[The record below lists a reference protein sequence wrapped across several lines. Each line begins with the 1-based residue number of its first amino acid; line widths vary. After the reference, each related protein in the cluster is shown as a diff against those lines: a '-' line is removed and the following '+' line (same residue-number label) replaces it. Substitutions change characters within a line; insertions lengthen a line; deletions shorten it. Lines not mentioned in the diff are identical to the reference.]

1 MSDQEDELE
10 LAALQRELD
19 DAFETTRP
27 RAGFEDELWTRMQ
40 ARRPAGTRLR
50 DAWLGFVQGVRA
62 VPAVPT
68 AAVAALLVVAIGAGV
83 VTMSGFGRGGSTSTG
98 TSLSAAPARDNI
110 AGSGNEISR
119 GAFGKLPAPSLS
131 AGAPTKAGIGDGYT
145 TAPTTQP
152 SAAAPGGGYTGPVT
166 LTWTGKLELTIPS
179 APVFRYHEPSTNA
192 ADQFATSLGAILQ
205 GRPAG
210 YLGNYET
217 RDFNIRVRGT
227 VQSPAREPTYVL
239 LPITALPPIVAAGGP
254 ADVAS
259 VFLAEHSLIP
269 TWPYTTQ
276 IGDVQGGAFALG
288 DQTKVMFLR
297 QFAVKGYGN
306 AYVIDAIGERSGLE
320 VDLKGNTPTA
330 AGGPLPLDLE
340 SASYPIISAD
350 EAIRSA
356 LASSPAPAGAAN
368 VPNVALTDAELVYAL
383 VVAGDHS
390 FYEPAVLF
398 SGKYTVN
405 GTTYV
410 KRVLVP
416 AVDPTQR
423 SS

>member
-10 LAALQRELD
+10 LAALQRQLD

-27 RAGFEDELWTRMQ
+27 RIGFEDELWTRMQ

-50 DAWLGFVQGVRA
+50 DAWLGFVQGIRA

-83 VTMSGFGRGGSTSTG
+83 VTMSGVGRGGSTG
-98 TSLSAAPARDNI
+98 TSLSAAPGGAKFN
-110 AGSGNEISR
+110 SGTDSAIGP

-131 AGAPTKAGIGDGYT
+131 AGAPTKAGIGDGST

-166 LTWTGKLELTIPS
+166 LTWTGKLELALPS

-227 VQSPAREPTYVL
+227 IRSPAREPTYVL

-254 ADVAS
+254 ANVAS

-297 QFAVKGYGN
+297 QLAVKGYGN

-340 SASYPIISAD
+340 SATYPIISAD

-356 LASSPAPAGAAN
+356 LASSPAPAGATN

-398 SGKYTVN
+398 SGMYTVN
-405 GTTYV
+405 GTSYV

>member
-1 MSDQEDELE
+1 MSEHEDDLE
-10 LAALQRELD
+10 LAALQRQLD

-40 ARRPAGTRLR
+40 AHRPAATRLR
-50 DAWLGFVQGVRA
+50 DAWVGFVQGIRA

-83 VTMSGFGRGGSTSTG
+83 VTMSGVGRSPSTG
-98 TSLSAAPARDNI
+98 TSLSAGPAQDNRF
-110 AGSGNEISR
+110 ASGSETSK
-119 GAFGKLPAPSLS
+119 GAFGKLPAPALS
-131 AGAPTKAGIGDGYT
+131 AGSPTRAGIGDAYT
-145 TAPTTQP
+145 PAPAAQP
-152 SAAAPGGGYTGPVT
+152 SAAAPSGAYAGPVT
-166 LTWTGKLELTIPS
+166 LTWAGKLELTLPS
-179 APVFRYHEPSTNA
+179 APVFRYREPSTNT

-205 GRPAG
+205 ARPAG
-210 YLGNYET
+210 YLGSYET

-227 VQSPAREPTYVL
+227 VQSPAREPGYVL
-239 LPITALPPIVAAGGP
+239 LPITSLAPIVAAGGP
-254 ADVAS
+254 VDVAS
-259 VFLAEHSLIP
+259 VFLAEHSLVP
-269 TWPYTTQ
+269 AWPYTTQ
-276 IGDVQGGAFALG
+276 VGDIQGGAFALG

-306 AYVIDAIGERSGLE
+306 AYVIDSFGERSGLE

-330 AGGPLPLDLE
+330 AGGALPVDLE
-340 SASYPIISAD
+340 SAGYPIISAD

-356 LASSPAPAGAAN
+356 LASSPAPAGVTNA
-368 VPNVALTDAELVYAL
+368 PTVALTDAELVYAL

-390 FYEPAVLF
+390 FYEPAILF
-398 SGKYTVN
+398 SGKFTVN
-405 GTTYV
+405 GSSYV

-416 AVDPTQR
+416 AVDPSQR

>member
-1 MSDQEDELE
+1 MSEHEEDLE
-10 LAALQRELD
+10 LAALQRQLD
-19 DAFETTRP
+19 DAFATTRP
-27 RAGFEDELWTRMQ
+27 RVGFEDELWTRMQ
-40 ARRPAGTRLR
+40 ARRPVGTRLR
-50 DAWLGFVQGVRA
+50 DAWLGFVQGIRA

-83 VTMSGFGRGGSTSTG
+83 ITMSGVGRGGSTSNG
-98 TSLSAAPARDNI
+98 TSLSAAPARDSSAAAGGEI
-110 AGSGNEISR
+110 AR
-119 GAFGKLPAPSLS
+119 GAFGKVPAPSLS
-131 AGAPTKAGIGDGYT
+131 AGSPTKAGIGEGYA
-145 TAPTTQP
+145 APTTQP
-152 SAAAPGGGYTGPVT
+152 SAAAPGGGYAGPVT
-166 LTWTGKLELTIPS
+166 LTWTGKLELTLPS
-179 APVFRYHEPSTNA
+179 APVFRYREPSTNT

-205 GRPAG
+205 SRPAG
-210 YLGNYET
+210 YLGSYET

-227 VQSPAREPTYVL
+227 VQSPATEPGYVL
-239 LPITALPPIVAAGGP
+239 LPITALPPVVAAGGP

-259 VFLAEHSLIP
+259 VFLAEHSLVP
-269 TWPYTTQ
+269 TWLYTTQ
-276 IGDVQGGAFALG
+276 VGDIQGGAFALG

-297 QFAVKGYGN
+297 QFAIKGYGN
-306 AYVIDAIGERSGLE
+306 AYVIDSFGARSGLE
-320 VDLKGNTPTA
+320 VDLNGSTPTA

-340 SASYPIISAD
+340 SATYPVISAD

-356 LASSPAPAGAAN
+356 LASSPAPAGATS

-398 SGKYTVN
+398 SGKFTVN
-405 GTTYV
+405 GTSYV

-416 AVDPTQR
+416 AVDPSQR

>member
-1 MSDQEDELE
+1 MSEHEEDLE
-10 LAALQRELD
+10 LAALQRQLD

-50 DAWLGFVQGVRA
+50 DAWRGFVQGIRA

-83 VTMSGFGRGGSTSTG
+83 VTMSGVGRSGSTG
-98 TSLSAAPARDNI
+98 TSLGLSAGPARDNT
-110 AGSGNEISR
+110 AGSGSEIAR
-119 GAFGKLPAPSLS
+119 GAFGKLPAPALGTGS
-131 AGAPTKAGIGDGYT
+131 PTKAGIGDGYT

-152 SAAAPGGGYTGPVT
+152 SAAAPAGGYTGPVT
-166 LTWTGKLELTIPS
+166 LTWTGKLELTLPS
-179 APVFRYHEPSTNA
+179 APVFRYYEPSTNT
-192 ADQFATSLGAILQ
+192 ADQFATSMGAILQ

-210 YLGNYET
+210 YLGSYET

-227 VQSPAREPTYVL
+227 VQSPGREPTYVL
-239 LPITALPPIVAAGGP
+239 LPITSLPPVVAAGGP

-259 VFLAEHSLIP
+259 VFLAEHSLAP

-276 IGDVQGGAFALG
+276 VGDIQGGAFAMG
-288 DQTKVMFLR
+288 EQTKVLFLR

-306 AYVIDAIGERSGLE
+306 AYLIDSFGERSGLE

-330 AGGPLPLDLE
+330 AGGPLPLGLD
-340 SASYPIISAD
+340 SADYPIISAD

-356 LASSPAPAGAAN
+356 LASSPAPAGVTSA
-368 VPNVALTDAELVYAL
+368 PNVALTEAELVYAL
-383 VVAGDHS
+383 AVAGDHS
-390 FYEPAVLF
+390 FYEPAILF
-398 SGKYTVN
+398 SGKFTVN
-405 GTTYV
+405 GTSYV

-416 AVDPTQR
+416 AVDPSQR